1 MIRDSNFRD
10 IFADRRA
17 NRTNRRNLSNPSTFR
32 AFVAPLF
39 WLLRRL
45 PSPPRDFVCH
55 SDDCCSRP
63 TRVSIKTA
71 AAASASASAGR
82 SSICF
87 SVSDWNSFSVQKG
100 LSESQCFKF
109 IQKAAKTNSSQTGP
123 EQMSLR
129 RKPACSLL
137 VDLFLGY
144 CMECFFHCAVGRVVN
159 SRSIR
164 QRSTRTASVSEQPV
178 QCLLPSSSNQQLL
191 RAAVIR
197 SAWPNHDAGDL
208 PFSFHFHT
216 FN

>member
-1 MIRDSNFRD
+1 MMVCNFFIHTNLKLITSYA
-10 IFADRRA
+10 IF
-17 NRTNRRNLSNPSTFR
+17 NQKKPKKKWKNLKIWQRS
-32 AFVAPLF
+32 
-39 WLLRRL
+39 
-45 PSPPRDFVCH
+45 
-55 SDDCCSRP
+55 
-63 TRVSIKTA
+63 
-71 AAASASASAGR
+71 

-164 QRSTRTASVSEQPV
+164 QRSTRSRAVRSQSSQSSV
-178 QCLLPSSSNQQLL
+178 CFLPSVINSFFEQQWFVQPGPTMMQVTCHSLFIFTLL
-191 RAAVIR
+191 IDH
-197 SAWPNHDAGDL
+197 W
-208 PFSFHFHT
+208 
-216 FN
+216 

>member
-1 MIRDSNFRD
+1 MS
-10 IFADRRA
+10 RRC
-17 NRTNRRNLSNPSTFR
+17 FGC
-32 AFVAPLF
+32 FVAF
-39 WLLRRL
+39 
-45 PSPPRDFVCH
+45 PPHHVI
-55 SDDCCSRP
+55 SSATVTIAALA
-63 TRVSIKTA
+63 TRGSIKTA
-71 AAASASASAGR
+71 AAASASAGR